1 MSPATIIQTHTAYEG
16 IDDKHPS
23 VAGSDSSRFHH
34 GAKSANDGF
43 DAGKAMRGVDVRSP
57 NKGAKTVPAPSIDD
71 FGGRSDALGG

>member
-23 VAGSDSSRFHH
+23 VAGSDSTRFHH
-34 GAKSANDGF
+34 AARSASDRS
-43 DAGKAMRGVDVRSP
+43 DAGKAMRDVDGRSP
-57 NKGAKTVPAPSIDD
+57 YRGAKATSALSIDD